1 MIASQRKLVIA
12 GLVGNVLEWYDFSV
26 YGYFAVSIGH
36 HFFPSED
43 PTTSLL
49 AAFGVFAAGFLMRP
63 VGAVL
68 FGHIGDNWSRERAL
82 SLSVLA
88 MAVPTFLIGVIPDYQ
103 QIGVT
108 ASVLLVLLRLA
119 QGISVGGEYTTSI
132 VFVVERSVP
141 QRRGFMG
148 TWCLFGTCAGTLL
161 GAAIGTLLTSVL
173 SRDAMRAWGWR
184 LPFIVG
190 LAIGMIGLY
199 IRRDLE
205 RGAKFI
211 KPQGIGAT
219 EEPRGSFV
227 DALKTQ
233 RLAIFKVIGLKATSA
248 VGFYTLFVY
257 MTVYFTKI
265 VQIPKSD
272 ALAINTIALA
282 AMLVMIPGA
291 GALSD
296 RVGRKPLLLAGAVGM
311 LLFSLP
317 LFRLLRYPK
326 FGVILTGQLCFTIIL
341 CLFFGAE
348 PAATAEAF
356 PGRVRCSAAA
366 ISHNIC
372 FAVLGGTAP
381 MVATYLI
388 VRTQNDMSPSIYLMA
403 AALVSIIAILS
414 MSETAKAPL
423 A

>member
-12 GLVGNVLEWYDFSV
+12 GLIGNVLEWYDFSV
-26 YGYFAVSIGH
+26 YGYFAVSIGR
-36 HFFPSED
+36 HFFPSEN

-108 ASVLLVLLRLA
+108 ASVLLVVLRLA

-132 VFVVERSVP
+132 VFVVERSLP

-161 GAAIGTLLTSVL
+161 GSAIATLLTSVL
-173 SRDAMRAWGWR
+173 PRDVMRAWGWR
-184 LPFIVG
+184 LPFIFG
-190 LAIGMIGLY
+190 LAIGIVGLY

-205 RGAKFI
+205 RDAKSIEPERPGAI
-211 KPQGIGAT
+211 EA
-219 EEPRGSFV
+219 PRESFLG
-227 DALKTQ
+227 ALKTQ
-233 RLAIFKVIGLKATSA
+233 RLAILKVIGLKATSA

-257 MTVYFTKI
+257 MTVYYTRI

-296 RVGRKPLLLAGAVGM
+296 WVGRKPLLLAGAVGM
-311 LLFSLP
+311 LVFSLP
-317 LFRLLRYPK
+317 LFQLLRSPK

-356 PGRVRCSAAA
+356 PGRVRCSSAA

-388 VRTQNDMSPSIYLMA
+388 VRTQNDLSPSIYLMA
-403 AALVSIIAILS
+403 AALISIIAILS
-414 MSETAKAPL
+414 LSETAKAPL

>member
-12 GLVGNVLEWYDFSV
+12 GLIGNVLEWYDFSV

-36 HFFPSED
+36 HFFPSEN

-103 QIGVT
+103 QIGVA

-132 VFVVERSVP
+132 VFVVEKSIP
-141 QRRGFMG
+141 HRRGFMG

-161 GAAIGTLLTSVL
+161 GSAIATLLTGVL
-173 SRDAMRAWGWR
+173 PRDVMRAWGWR
-184 LPFIVG
+184 LPFILG
-190 LAIGMIGLY
+190 LAIGIVGLY

-205 RGAKFI
+205 RDTKSTEPERPGVIEGPRESFLGAL
-211 KPQGIGAT
+211 
-219 EEPRGSFV
+219 R
-227 DALKTQ
+227 TQ
-233 RLAIFKVIGLKATSA
+233 RLAILKVIGLKATSA

-282 AMLVMIPGA
+282 AMLVIIPGA

-296 RVGRKPLLLAGAVGM
+296 WIGRKPLLLAGSVGM
-311 LLFSLP
+311 LLFSVP
-317 LFRLLRYPK
+317 LFQLLRHPN
-326 FGVILTGQLCFTIIL
+326 FSVILTAQLCFTIIL

-356 PGRVRCSAAA
+356 PGRVRCSSAA

-372 FAVLGGTAP
+372 FAALGGTAP

-388 VRTQNDMSPSIYLMA
+388 ARTRNDMSPSIYLMA
-403 AALVSIIAILS
+403 AAFVSIIAILS
-414 MSETAKAPL
+414 LSETAKAPL